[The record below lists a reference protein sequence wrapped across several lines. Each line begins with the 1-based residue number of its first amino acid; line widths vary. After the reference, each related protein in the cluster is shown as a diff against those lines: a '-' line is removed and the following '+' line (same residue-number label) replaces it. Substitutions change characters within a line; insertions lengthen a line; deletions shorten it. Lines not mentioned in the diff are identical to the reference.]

1 MCNVNFILYFEIIRT
16 TPEKNSFNKKT
27 LIKKFL
33 NKIFHTR
40 FIAKNRG
47 NAVELLGVAFTFF
60 IFAQG
65 REYGSL
71 KSSRG
76 LPALLTFP

>member
-1 MCNVNFILYFEIIRT
+1 MFNVNFTLYFEIIRT
-16 TPEKNSFNKKT
+16 ILEKNSFNKKA
-27 LIKKFL
+27 LIKRFL
-33 NKIFHTR
+33 NKISHTR

-47 NAVELLGVAFTFF
+47 NVVELLGVAFTFF

-65 REYGSL
+65 REYGPL

-76 LPALLTFP
+76 VPTLLTFP